1 MPDTVLSIF
10 CSSLHWNKNHCYY
23 LLRLVCAR
31 NCAVL
36 STTHVIFNPQN
47 NSLKR
52 QETEER
58 DDVTCLRSW
67 SWGSTLHRLEP
78 EQVGRQHTLGGH
90 HWFCTRVWEE
100 RGEWRLLLK
109 GGKLCCREAAQE
121 LEKAVQ
127 DWALTTSHLPSKS
140 FQGFKIPKGN
150 LTFSKLG
157 NTWGKEVKVPPALK
171 GLLVLGEL

>member
-1 MPDTVLSIF
+1 M
-10 CSSLHWNKNHCYY
+10 
-23 LLRLVCAR
+23 
-31 NCAVL
+31 
-36 STTHVIFNPQN
+36 
-47 NSLKR
+47 
-52 QETEER
+52 
-58 DDVTCLRSW
+58 
-67 SWGSTLHRLEP
+67 
-78 EQVGRQHTLGGH
+78 
-90 HWFCTRVWEE
+90 
-100 RGEWRLLLK
+100 K
-109 GGKLCCREAAQE
+109 GGKLCCREVAQE